1 MIKFY
6 RQTALNDIKKDL
18 TTDRNG
24 HQVDEKKARL
34 SSSAKGL
41 RSFVEFRRIYPS
53 QKLFRW
59 YMICLILTNV
69 K

>member
-41 RSFVEFRRIYPS
+41 RSFVEYIHHRNYSDGI
-53 QKLFRW
+53 
-59 YMICLILTNV
+59 
-69 K
+69 